1 MCDTHILGDD
11 DLLEVVT
18 TDLSLVS
25 HRLPEQLF
33 QPLKVALVDPAGRPA
48 NTYTCLMYMNNAT
61 QKMGMTEEKH
71 VLVLNTV
78 FMYSFS
84 ITCST
89 RSSRR
94 LILFSLSI
102 SILKMSDNVRIT

>member
-1 MCDTHILGDD
+1 VCDTHILRDD

-33 QPLKVALVDPAGRPA
+33 QPLKIALVDPAGGPA
-48 NTYTCLMYMNNAT
+48 NTYICLMYMNNAT
-61 QKMGMTEEKH
+61 QNMGMTEEKH

-84 ITCST
+84 TTCSSST

-102 SILKMSDNVRIT
+102 SILKMSDNVV